1 MEDIWKKILRYLYKL
16 DNLLHVVIAICL
28 LFFAFVAVFKGI
40 YDFKEITY
48 VSIINSVSDIFL
60 ALILAELLW
69 PVLKFL
75 KKEEF
80 SLNPFLFV
88 GIISATRKL
97 LLLEAK
103 QAQEGVKD
111 YHIII
116 EQSITIAIILIL
128 IIVYY
133 IYSKTSMKKE

>member
-1 MEDIWKKILRYLYKL
+1 MENAWKKILRYLYRL

-40 YDFKEITY
+40 YDFKEISY

-88 GIISATRKL
+88 GVISATRKL

-111 YHIII
+111 YHIIV
-116 EQSITIAIILIL
+116 EQGITIAIILVL

>member
-1 MEDIWKKILRYLYKL
+1 MENAWKKILKYLYRL

-28 LFFAFVAVFKGI
+28 IFFAFIAVFKGI
-40 YDFKEITY
+40 YDFKEISY
-48 VSIINSVSDIFL
+48 ISIINSVSDIFL

-111 YHIII
+111 YYIFI
-116 EQSITIAIILIL
+116 EQGITITIILVL

>member
-1 MEDIWKKILRYLYKL
+1 MENAWKKILRYLYGL

-40 YDFKEITY
+40 YDFKEISY

-88 GIISATRKL
+88 GVISATRKL

-111 YHIII
+111 YHIIV
-116 EQSITIAIILIL
+116 EQGITIAIILVL

>member
-1 MEDIWKKILRYLYKL
+1 MENVWKKILRYLYKL
-16 DNLLHVVIAICL
+16 DNLLHVVIAVCL

-40 YDFKEITY
+40 YDFKEISY

-103 QAQEGVKD
+103 QAQEGIKD

-116 EQSITIAIILIL
+116 EQGVTIAIILIL

>member
-1 MEDIWKKILRYLYKL
+1 MENVWKKILRFLFKL
-16 DNLLHVVIAICL
+16 DNLLHVVIAIAL
-28 LFFAFVAVFKGI
+28 LFFAFLAVIKGF
-40 YDFKEITY
+40 YDFKELSYI
-48 VSIINSVSDIFL
+48 SIINAISDIFL

-111 YHIII
+111 FYLII
-116 EQSITIAIILIL
+116 EQGVTLLAILIL

-133 IYSKTSMKKE
+133 IYSKTSLKKE

>member
-1 MEDIWKKILRYLYKL
+1 MENMWKKILRFLYKL
-16 DNLLHVVIAICL
+16 DNLLHVVIAIAL
-28 LFFAFVAVFKGI
+28 LFFAFIAVFNSF
-40 YDFKEITY
+40 YDFRELSYI
-48 VSIINSVSDIFL
+48 SIIDAVSDIFL

-97 LLLEAK
+97 LILEAK
-103 QAQEGVKD
+103 QAQEEVLD
-111 YHIII
+111 FHLII
-116 EQSITIAIILIL
+116 EQGVILLTILIL

-133 IYSKTSMKKE
+133 IYSKISLKKE

>member
-1 MEDIWKKILRYLYKL
+1 MEDIWKKILRLLYKL
-16 DNLLHVVIAICL
+16 DNLLHIII
-28 LFFAFVAVFKGI
+28 AFVLLGLSFVTVIRVFFSLQ
-40 YDFKEITY
+40 DFSYI
-48 VSIINSVSDIFL
+48 SIIHAVNDVLL
-60 ALILAELLW
+60 ALIIAELLW

-97 LLLEAK
+97 LFLEAK
-103 QAQEGVKD
+103 QTMGESDNYMIMMEQGVTVF
-111 YHIII
+111 IIFM
-116 EQSITIAIILIL
+116 L

-133 IYSKTSMKKE
+133 IYSRIILKKE